1 MKLFPLQQFVM
12 KPFHKGRC
20 PIMSERYYINTELRI
35 LSRNINNYFINNG
48 NRKKIDKMTGSGG
61 WIIAYIAENFNRDI
75 FQRDLER
82 EFYITRSTAS
92 KNVDLLVK
100 NGFIERVPVDYD
112 ARLKKLVL
120 TEKAKDVFKIMRNDR
135 ASLEE
140 QMLTGFSDEE
150 KLQLRAFLRRLASN
164 IEVKEEL

>member
-1 MKLFPLQQFVM
+1 
-12 KPFHKGRC
+12 
-20 PIMSERYYINTELRI
+20 MSERYYINTELRI

>member
-1 MKLFPLQQFVM
+1 
-12 KPFHKGRC
+12 
-20 PIMSERYYINTELRI
+20 MSERYYINTELRI

-61 WIIAYIAENFNRDI
+61 WIISYIAENFNRDI
-75 FQRDLER
+75 FQRDLEQ

-120 TEKAKDVFKIMRNDR
+120 TEKAHDVFKIMRNDR

-140 QMLTGFSDEE
+140 QMLTGFSDDE
-150 KLQLRAFLRRLASN
+150 KLQLRAFLKRLASN